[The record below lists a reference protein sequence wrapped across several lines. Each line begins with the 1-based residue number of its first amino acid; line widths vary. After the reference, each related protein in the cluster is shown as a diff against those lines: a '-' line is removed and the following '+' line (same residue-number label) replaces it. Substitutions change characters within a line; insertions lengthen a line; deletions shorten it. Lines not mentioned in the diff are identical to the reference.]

1 MNRLSLLTLA
11 ALSLVTSS
19 ACGGKVKYV
28 PGTRVPY
35 SAANQSVLDAVE
47 QYRLAVEERD
57 AQKLLLMA
65 HKSKYWE
72 DSGTPSGS
80 DDYGY
85 EGLANVLATRLQK
98 ATEIRYSVRY
108 MKVSQQ
114 CPSDLEPGCQAA
126 VDVIVDA
133 SFTIQN
139 VQGKMVRPDKRDQNQ
154 FLLEWDGARWLFISG
169 M

>member
-1 MNRLSLLTLA
+1 MNRMSLFTLSAVA
-11 ALSLVTSS
+11 ALA
-19 ACGGKVKYV
+19 ACGGSAKYV
-28 PGTRVPY
+28 PGTRIPY
-35 SAANQSVLDAVE
+35 SPANQSVLDAVE
-47 QYRLAVEERD
+47 AYRLAVEERD

-65 HKSKYWE
+65 HKNKYWE

-85 EGLANVLATRLQK
+85 EGLVNVLATRLQK
-98 ATEIRYSVRY
+98 ATEIRYSMRY

-114 CPSDLEPGCQAA
+114 CPTELAAGCQAT

-139 VQGKMVRPDKRDQNQ
+139 VQGKQVRPDKRDQNQ
-154 FLLEWDGARWLFISG
+154 FLLEWDGSRWLFISG

>member
-1 MNRLSLLTLA
+1 MNRLSLLSLA
-11 ALSLVTSS
+11 ALATVTS
-19 ACGGKVKYV
+19 ACGGKAQYV

-35 SAANQSVLDAVE
+35 TAANQSVLNAVE

-65 HKSKYWE
+65 HKTKYWE

-85 EGLANVLATRLQK
+85 EGLVNVLATRLQK

-114 CPSDLEPGCQAA
+114 CPNELTAGCQAA

-139 VQGKMVRPDKRDQNQ
+139 VQGKQVRPDKRDQNQ
-154 FLLEWDGARWLFISG
+154 FLLEWDGSRWLFISG

>member
-11 ALSLVTSS
+11 TVATLVS
-19 ACGGKVKYV
+19 ACGGKATYV

-35 SAANQSVLDAVE
+35 SAPNQSVLNAVE
-47 QYRLAVEERD
+47 AYRLAVEERD
-57 AQKLLLMA
+57 AEKLLLMA
-65 HKSKYWE
+65 HKAKYWE

-85 EGLANVLATRLQK
+85 DGLANVLASRLQK
-98 ATEIRYSVRY
+98 ASEIRYSMRY
-108 MKVSQQ
+108 MRVSQQ
-114 CPSDLEPGCQAA
+114 CPSELAAGCQAA

-139 VQGKMVRPDKRDQNQ
+139 VQGKQVRPDKRDQNQ
-154 FLLEWDGARWLFISG
+154 FLLEWDGSRWLFISG

>member
-1 MNRLSLLTLA
+1 MNRLSLLALIATLA
-11 ALSLVTSS
+11 SVS
-19 ACGGKVKYV
+19 ACGGKAQYV

-35 SAANQSVLDAVE
+35 SPANQSVLDAVE
-47 QYRLAVEERD
+47 AYRLAVEERD

-65 HKSKYWE
+65 HKTKYWE

-85 EGLANVLATRLQK
+85 EGLANVLASRLQK
-98 ATEIRYSVRY
+98 ASEIRYSMRY

-114 CPSDLEPGCQAA
+114 CPSELNAGCQAS

-139 VQGKMVRPDKRDQNQ
+139 VQGKQVRPDKRDQNQ
-154 FLLEWDGARWLFISG
+154 FLLEWDGSRWLFISG

>member
-1 MNRLSLLTLA
+1 MNRLSLLMLA
-11 ALSLVTSS
+11 ALL
-19 ACGGKVKYV
+19 AAAPGCGGKAQYV

-35 SAANQSVLDAVE
+35 SAANQSVLNAVE
-47 QYRLAVEERD
+47 AYRLAVEERD
-57 AQKLLLMA
+57 AEKLLLMA
-65 HKSKYWE
+65 HKTKYWE

-85 EGLANVLATRLQK
+85 EGLANVLASRLQK
-98 ATEIRYSVRY
+98 ASEIRYSMRY
-108 MKVSQQ
+108 MRVSQQ
-114 CPSDLEPGCQAA
+114 CPSDLQPGCQAA

-139 VQGKMVRPDKRDQNQ
+139 VQGKPVRPDKRDQNQ
-154 FLLEWDGARWLFISG
+154 FLLEWDGSRWLFISG

>member
-1 MNRLSLLTLA
+1 MNRLSLLTLSALA
-11 ALSLVTSS
+11 ALA
-19 ACGGKVKYV
+19 ACAGSVKYV
-28 PGTRVPY
+28 PGTRIPY
-35 SAANQSVLDAVE
+35 SAANQSVLETVE
-47 QYRLAVEERD
+47 AYRLAVEARD
-57 AQKLLLMA
+57 SQKLLLMA
-65 HKSKYWE
+65 HRTKYWE

-98 ATEIRYSVRY
+98 ATEIRYSMRY

-114 CPSDLEPGCQAA
+114 CPNELSAGCQAT

-139 VQGKMVRPDKRDQNQ
+139 VQGKEVRPDKRDQNQ
-154 FLLEWDGARWLFISG
+154 FLLEWDGSRWLFISG

>member
-11 ALSLVTSS
+11 ALATVTS
-19 ACGGKVKYV
+19 ACGGKARYV
-28 PGTRVPY
+28 PGTRIPY
-35 SAANQSVLDAVE
+35 SSANQSVLDAVE

-65 HKSKYWE
+65 HKTKYWE

-98 ATEIRYSVRY
+98 ASEIRYSMRY

-114 CPSDLEPGCQAA
+114 CPSALEAGCQAT

-139 VQGKMVRPDKRDQNQ
+139 VQGKQVRPDKRDQNQ
-154 FLLEWDGARWLFISG
+154 FLLEWDGSRWHFISG

>member
-1 MNRLSLLTLA
+1 MNRLSLLTLSAVA
-11 ALSLVTSS
+11 ALS
-19 ACGGKVKYV
+19 ACGGSARYV
-28 PGTRVPY
+28 PGTRIPY

-47 QYRLAVEERD
+47 AYRLAVEERD

-85 EGLANVLATRLQK
+85 EGLANVLASRLQK
-98 ATEIRYSVRY
+98 ATEIRYSMRY

-114 CPSDLEPGCQAA
+114 CPTELTAGCQAT

-139 VQGKMVRPDKRDQNQ
+139 VQGKQVRPDKRDQNQ
-154 FLLEWDGARWLFISG
+154 FLLEWDGSRWLFISG